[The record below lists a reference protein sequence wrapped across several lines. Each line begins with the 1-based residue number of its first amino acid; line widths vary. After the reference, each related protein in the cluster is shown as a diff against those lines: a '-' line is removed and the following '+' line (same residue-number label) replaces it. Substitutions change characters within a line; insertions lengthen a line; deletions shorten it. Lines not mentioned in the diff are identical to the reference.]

1 MSLNA
6 LLGAAEF
13 NSYLSVAEGDSLAAT
28 ALGDIAWNNV
38 TDEIDKEKGFGECH
52 HLGGHAGL
60 CWHQV

>member
-38 TDEIDKEKGFGECH
+38 TDRD
-52 HLGGHAGL
+52 
-60 CWHQV
+60 